1 MTLKFLVFSF
11 DDSNLNSKQIQ
22 AKTKAEAIEKSG
34 FSSAIAIAS
43 EVSASTYRIS
53 DLKKELWP
61 DRQKS

>member
-43 EVSASTYRIS
+43 EVSAEICPKVG
-53 DLKKELWP
+53 DGP
-61 DRQKS
+61 HQAAF